1 MIVKLLTEHHL
12 EFLSLKGGCR
22 GCLSLHLSK
31 CDTLLEITCHG
42 SFHIISASRF
52 PTPSST
58 LTDLVTITG
67 DKQHLAALIN
77 LFEDHISQDW
87 FEPWDSLNWVVNNL

>member
-1 MIVKLLTEHHL
+1 MDSEGPDQTLQADLGFYCQHMPQDTFSHGTAHIVLI
-12 EFLSLKGGCR
+12 FV
-22 GCLSLHLSK
+22 
-31 CDTLLEITCHG
+31 
-42 SFHIISASRF
+42 ISASRF

-67 DKQHLAALIN
+67 DKQHLAALVN